1 MEFKLEAEKRGD
13 TGKGVARKL
22 RAKGQVPA
30 VLYGHGMAPVSV
42 SVNAK
47 DLGHALHTDAGANVL
62 VDLHVGSDK
71 HLVLAREI
79 QRNHLRG
86 EFLHVDFLVIRRDER
101 INVQVPIT
109 VEGESPGVKQ
119 GGVVEHHL
127 WELSAESLPG
137 DVPQSI
143 VVDLSKL
150 EIGDSFRVSDLP
162 AIQGVTILTPE
173 EETIL
178 SVVTPQVLEVEE
190 AAAEGEEAAAEGE
203 EAAAAEGE
211 GGEAAAEAPSET
223 SADSSASGE
232 GGGGEG

>member
-1 MEFKLEAEKRGD
+1 MEFKLEAEKRDG

-22 RAKGQVPA
+22 RAHGQVPA

-42 SVNAK
+42 SVDAK

-86 EFLHVDFLVIRRDER
+86 DFLHVDFLVIRRDEKITVQIP
-101 INVQVPIT
+101 IN

-127 WELSAESLPG
+127 WEISAESLPG

-143 VVDLSKL
+143 EVDISKL
-150 EIGDSFRVSDLP
+150 EIGDSFRVGDL
-162 AIQGVTILTPE
+162 ATLEEITILTPA

-190 AAAEGEEAAAEGE
+190 AEAEGAEVAEGEEGAP
-203 EAAAAEGE
+203 AAEGE
-211 GGEAAAEAPSET
+211 GGEGATPSEAP
-223 SADSSASGE
+223 ADNSASGE

>member
-1 MEFKLEAEKRGD
+1 MEFKLEAEKRDG

-22 RAKGQVPA
+22 RAQGQVPA
-30 VLYGHGMAPVSV
+30 VLYGHGMAPLSV
-42 SVNAK
+42 AVDAK

-86 EFLHVDFLVIRRDER
+86 DLVHVDFLVIRRDEK
-101 INVQVPIT
+101 ITVQIPII

-127 WELSAESLPG
+127 WELQAECLPG
-137 DVPQSI
+137 DVPQNM
-143 VVDLSKL
+143 VVDISKL
-150 EIGDSFRVSDLP
+150 EIGDSFRIGDLNP
-162 AIQGVTILTPE
+162 PSGVDIQTPE

-178 SVVTPQVLEVEE
+178 SVVTPQVLEVE
-190 AAAEGEEAAAEGE
+190 AAAEGEEGAVAEGE
-203 EAAAAEGE
+203 EGAAAEGE
-211 GGEAAAEAPSET
+211 GGGEAASET
-223 SADSSASGE
+223 PADTSSSEE

>member
-1 MEFKLEAEKRGD
+1 MEFKLEAEKRDG

-22 RAKGQVPA
+22 RAQGQVPA

-42 SVNAK
+42 SVDAK
-47 DLGHALHTDAGANVL
+47 ELGHALHTEAGANVL

-86 EFLHVDFLVIRRDER
+86 ELVHVDFLAIRRDEK
-101 INVQVPIT
+101 ITVQVPIT

-127 WELSAESLPG
+127 WELSAECLPA

-143 VVDLSKL
+143 AVDLSNL
-150 EIGDSFRVSDLP
+150 EIGDSFRVGDLP
-162 AIQGVTILTPE
+162 TLQGVTITTPE

-190 AAAEGEEAAAEGE
+190 AAAEGEEAVAEGE
-203 EAAAAEGE
+203 EGAAPAAEGE
-211 GGEAAAEAPSET
+211 GGGEAAAPSET
-223 SADSSASGE
+223 PAESSGE

>member
-1 MEFKLEAEKRGD
+1 MEFKLEAEKRDGR
-13 TGKGVARKL
+13 GKGVARKL
-22 RAKGQVPA
+22 RAQGQVPA
-30 VLYGHGMAPVSV
+30 VLYGHGMDPVSV
-42 SVNAK
+42 AVDAK
-47 DLGHALHTDAGANVL
+47 ELGHALHTDAGANVL

-86 EFLHVDFLVIRRDER
+86 ELVHVDFLVIRRDEK
-101 INVQVPIT
+101 ISFQVPIT

-127 WELSAESLPG
+127 WELQAESLPG

-143 VVDLSKL
+143 EVDISKM
-150 EIGDSFRVSDLP
+150 EIGDTFRVADLT
-162 AIQGVTILTPE
+162 ALQGVTIITPE

-190 AAAEGEEAAAEGE
+190 AAEGEEAAAEGE
-203 EAAAAEGE
+203 EGAEAAEGGE
-211 GGEAAAEAPSET
+211 GEAPSEA
-223 SADSSASGE
+223 SEDKSSSEE

>member
-1 MEFKLEAEKRGD
+1 MEFKLEAEKRDG

-22 RAKGQVPA
+22 RAQGQVPA

-42 SVNAK
+42 SVDAK

-86 EFLHVDFLVIRRDER
+86 DFLHVDFLVIRRDEKITVQIP
-101 INVQVPIT
+101 IN

-127 WELSAESLPG
+127 WEISAESLPG

-143 VVDLSKL
+143 EVDISKL
-150 EIGDSFRVSDLP
+150 EIGDSFRVGDL
-162 AIQGVTILTPE
+162 ATLAGVTIFTPA

-190 AAAEGEEAAAEGE
+190 AEAEGAEVAEGEEGAP
-203 EAAAAEGE
+203 AAEGE
-211 GGEAAAEAPSET
+211 GGEGATPSEAP
-223 SADSSASGE
+223 ADNSASGE

>member
-1 MEFKLEAEKRGD
+1 MEFKLEAEKRDG

-22 RAKGQVPA
+22 RAQGQVPA

-42 SVNAK
+42 SVDAK

-86 EFLHVDFLVIRRDER
+86 DFLHVDFLVIRRDEKITVQIP
-101 INVQVPIT
+101 IN

-127 WELSAESLPG
+127 WEISAESLPG
-137 DVPQSI
+137 DVPQS
-143 VVDLSKL
+143 VEVDISKL
-150 EIGDSFRVSDLP
+150 EIGDSFRVGDLVTLP
-162 AIQGVTILTPE
+162 GVTILTPA

-190 AAAEGEEAAAEGE
+190 VAAEGAEVAEGE
-203 EAAAAEGE
+203 VAAAEGE
-211 GGEAAAEAPSET
+211 GGEGAAPSE
-223 SADSSASGE
+223 APAEGE

>member
-1 MEFKLEAEKRGD
+1 MEFKLEAEKRDG

-22 RAKGQVPA
+22 RAQGQVPA

-42 SVNAK
+42 SVDAK

-86 EFLHVDFLVIRRDER
+86 DLVHVDFLVIRRDEKITVQIP
-101 INVQVPIT
+101 IN

-127 WELSAESLPG
+127 WEISAESLPG
-137 DVPQSI
+137 DVPQS
-143 VVDLSKL
+143 VEVDISKL
-150 EIGDSFRVSDLP
+150 EIGDSFRVGDLAVLP
-162 AIQGVTILTPE
+162 GVTILTPA

-190 AAAEGEEAAAEGE
+190 VAAEGAEVAEGE
-203 EAAAAEGE
+203 VAAAEGE
-211 GGEAAAEAPSET
+211 GGEAGEAPSEAP
-223 SADSSASGE
+223 SEGE

>member
-1 MEFKLEAEKRGD
+1 MEFKLKAETREG

-22 RAKGQVPA
+22 RAQGQVPA

-42 SVNAK
+42 SVDAK

-86 EFLHVDFLVIRRDER
+86 DLVHVDFLVIRRDEKITVQIP
-101 INVQVPIT
+101 IN

-127 WELSAESLPG
+127 WEISAECLPG
-137 DVPQSI
+137 DVPESM
-143 VVDLSKL
+143 VVDISSL
-150 EIGDSFRVSDLP
+150 EIGDSFRVGDLRVLT
-162 AIQGVTILTPE
+162 GVTIITPE

-190 AAAEGEEAAAEGE
+190 AAAEGAEVAEGE
-203 EAAAAEGE
+203 APAAEVAE
-211 GGEAAAEAPSET
+211 GEAPSE
-223 SADSSASGE
+223 APAAEE